1 MFFKRLK
8 ASGLGQNSYLLGC
21 GEGLAVV
28 IDPRR
33 DIDEYLDLAQENDL
47 SIAYILETHRQE
59 DFEFGSRTL
68 AAMTDARIVT
78 GTHELF
84 GHSDIKL
91 ADEKELTVGTTRI
104 VALETPAIRR
114 KA

>member
-8 ASGLGQNSYLLGC
+8 TTGLGQNSYLLGC
-21 GEGLAVV
+21 GKGLAVV

-33 DIDEYLDLAQENDL
+33 DIDEYLELAQENDL
-47 SIAYILETHRQE
+47 SIAYILEAHRQE

-68 AAMTDARIVT
+68 TAMTGARIVT
-78 GTHELF
+78 GAHELF
-84 GHSDIKL
+84 GHSDIEL
-91 ADEKELTVGTTRI
+91 ADEKELKVGPR
-104 VALETPAIRR
+104 ASLRLKHPAIRR

>member
-1 MFFKRLK
+1 M
-8 ASGLGQNSYLLGC
+8 
-21 GEGLAVV
+21 
-28 IDPRR
+28 
-33 DIDEYLDLAQENDL
+33 

-68 AAMTDARIVT
+68 AAMTVPRIVT

-91 ADEKELTVGTTRI
+91 ADEKELKGGTTRI
-104 VALETPAIRR
+104 AALATSGHTPESVSYAVYPKDTNDKCWGVFTGDALFVSETVRTDLHGHATQ
-114 KA
+114 